1 MRIADC
7 GLRIADCG
15 LANVSLELTM
25 DISFFLLLVVL
36 LWPITL
42 AVWYQLLLVQLIFE
56 LRPFGAVRGRT
67 WMLFILECLWPVLA
81 YLILVAVELWQP
93 FPRSAEW
100 GDDGNGKLGAILA
113 LVGAVVLYFATLRAS
128 KVKAVQ

>member
-1 MRIADC
+1 M
-7 GLRIADCG
+7 
-15 LANVSLELTM
+15 ANVSLELTM
-25 DISFFLLLVVL
+25 DISFFLLLLVL
-36 LWPITL
+36 FWPGSLIL
-42 AVWYQLLLVQLIFE
+42 WYQLLLLQLIFD

-113 LVGAVVLYFATLRAS
+113 LGGAVVLYFATLRAA
-128 KVKAVQ
+128 KFKAVQ